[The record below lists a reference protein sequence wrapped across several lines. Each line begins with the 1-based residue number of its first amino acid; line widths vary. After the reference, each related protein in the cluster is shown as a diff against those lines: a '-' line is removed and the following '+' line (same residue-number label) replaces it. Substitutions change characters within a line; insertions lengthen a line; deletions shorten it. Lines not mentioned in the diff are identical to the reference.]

1 MDNTVKEQAAIF
13 TVYTWLVVI
22 SELVFSGEAESDGAE
37 DIILAQHEMASAWIF
52 SPPNSNLSGGI
63 A

>member
-1 MDNTVKEQAAIF
+1 MQCRMDNTVKEQAAIF

-37 DIILAQHEMASAWIF
+37 DIILAQHEMASA
-52 SPPNSNLSGGI
+52 
-63 A
+63 